1 MTIFSIT
8 KDHIKALNDEQAREL
23 IARLARAEV
32 VSTGGAS
39 SGVFWGGNQRAADE
53 GVDVEVVSAGVRRH
67 FDFVP
72 RDHVIFQVKAEVFPP
87 AKIGGEMKPR
97 GELRASLI
105 ELGNAGGAYIIASTK
120 DDCALPAISGRHKAM
135 EESLTELE
143 EDKRPRIFFYDSR
156 KLADWTECHP
166 SVALWVK
173 TQLGINTSGWQ
184 PYGPWAHLETDVDS
198 SFIID
203 EKSKI
208 YEPSGDDAISTELAV
223 EYLRRDLSSSG
234 SIRLIG
240 LSGVGKTR
248 LAQVLFDDRLA
259 TRTSALPKDNVIYCD
274 LSDKPEPA
282 PEQLIDML
290 DAQGSD
296 AVLIID
302 NCGPEPHARLTRKI
316 TKENCELKLLT
327 IEYDIRDDVPER
339 TRCYRMEGASLEMLR
354 NLLRREFTN
363 LSYENILKIAE
374 FSDGNAR
381 IAFALAGAVD
391 AGEELQ
397 RLRNSDLFDRLFK
410 QSHEHSDTLLEA
422 AKAFSLLYS
431 FDGEDTAEN
440 GELSILANEAGLSVR
455 DSLRAVSEL
464 QKRGL
469 VQSRGKWRAVLPHAI
484 ANELATRML
493 ADCPADYWLQQFIP
507 KCSTR
512 MRKSFIRRI
521 GYLHDLSG
529 AQKIAS
535 ALLALEPFSR
545 PELHTS
551 DLREE
556 FRSLAT
562 VCPADALR
570 ILEIAAES
578 AELVACSNQRRSHY
592 IDLLSQ
598 IAYWPEHFDKCAHL
612 LVRFAIV
619 EPEHHN
625 DRPASRALE
634 QLFTIVL
641 SGTLAGAR
649 QRLVVVRTLLND
661 PETSQLGCELVR
673 AALKSNHFASFR
685 SGDFGAHKRTSGWR
699 PENPDQTKEWYQTW
713 FKILSDFGHSSRTTS
728 DEIRNGFAENLRSLW
743 HIKELR
749 GDVAKLCRFFH
760 ADKPFIDG
768 WLGFKRS
775 LYYDYRKGET
785 DGRSDIEELEKDLR
799 PTSLRDQVLARV
811 TSSRIVTLH
820 ELEDDASYDADDES
834 TLREKRKSA
843 LLRTRNLGRVA
854 GQDVELI
861 QSLLPEL
868 CGGGSGGGS
877 FELGRGIGEAEGS
890 SDQIIQS
897 LYAYMASNDDQYV
910 SLNWFRGFLASV
922 AHRDRP
928 AFEQFMDR
936 AQHDPIWLRYF
947 VEMQQVVDL
956 DDRAFERLMN
966 VLNRPECSSHQF
978 RCLAWGGNTKS
989 LSAEQLL
996 KLLNALAARDGIGL
1010 TEAIEILQMAQ
1021 FGSNERSADEKIALE
1036 KMSFEFLSDLDWS
1049 QLADR
1054 QNDDGYQIK
1063 EVVSFSLQGSLSAD
1077 AAAALLQ
1084 RIIPPDENGY
1094 GDYNE
1099 TRKAAMR
1106 PFFKKYPRVAL
1117 DNVCKPDDSNSYDE
1131 LFYLLSNRFQDE
1143 GSSMIGLVPD
1153 NVLIEWCCEDRD
1165 KRIPFALEHLPLFE
1179 KSNDESD
1186 APQIRSAIIPLWQS
1200 AEDKRE
1206 ALKSLTDRMVPMS
1219 WSGSR
1224 ADIIEKRAKLL
1235 DQLTENGEPATKEIL
1250 EESRRAL
1257 NEIIAKERDSERI
1270 DQRRE
1275 LESFE

>member
-1 MTIFSIT
+1 M
-8 KDHIKALNDEQAREL
+8 
-23 IARLARAEV
+23 EV
-32 VSTGGAS
+32 VGG
-39 SGVFWGGNQRAADE
+39 GI
-53 GVDVEVVSAGVRRH
+53 RRH
-67 FDFVP
+67 FDYVP
-72 RDHVIFQVKAEVFPP
+72 CDHVIFQVKADIFPP
-87 AKIGGEMKPR
+87 AKIGDEMKPG
-97 GELRASLI
+97 GELRASII

-120 DDCALPAISGRHKAM
+120 DDCARPAIRKRHKAM
-135 EESLTELE
+135 VDSLTELI
-143 EDKRPRIFFYDSR
+143 EDKRPRTFFYDSR

-198 SFIID
+198 SFLID

-248 LAQVLFDDRLA
+248 LAQVLFDDRLV
-259 TRTSALPKDNVIYCD
+259 TKTSALPKENVIYCD

-316 TKENCELKLLT
+316 TKENCKLKLLT

-410 QSHEHSDTLLEA
+410 QSHKHSDTLLEA

-493 ADCPADYWLQQFIP
+493 ADCPADYWLQKFIP

-521 GYLHDLSG
+521 GYLHDLSA
-529 AQKIAS
+529 AQRIAS
-535 ALLALEPFSR
+535 ALLSQEPFSR
-545 PELHTS
+545 PELHTPEIQ
-551 DLREE
+551 EE

-562 VCPADALR
+562 VCPADALH
-570 ILEIAAES
+570 LLGIAAENE
-578 AELVACSNQRRSHY
+578 ELVAFGNQQRSHY
-592 IDLLSQ
+592 IGLLSQ
-598 IAYWPEHFDKCAHL
+598 IAYWPEYFDACVHL
-612 LVRFAIV
+612 LVRFANV

-625 DRPASRALE
+625 DRSASRALE
-634 QLFTIVL
+634 QLFAIVF
-641 SGTLAGAR
+641 SGTLAEAR
-649 QRLVVVRTLLND
+649 QRSVVVRTLLNN
-661 PETSQLGCELVR
+661 PEMSQLGCRLVR
-673 AALKSNHFASFR
+673 YALKSKSFR
-685 SGDFGAHKRTSGWR
+685 SFMSGDFGAHKRTSGWR
-699 PENPDQTKEWYQTW
+699 PESSDQTKEWYNIW
-713 FKILSDFGHSSRTTS
+713 FEILLEYGHSSRVTS
-728 DEIRNGFAENLRSLW
+728 DAIRNGFAANLRSLW
-743 HIKELR
+743 HIKDLR
-749 GDVAKLCRFFH
+749 EDIAKLCRLFH
-760 ADKPFIDG
+760 ADKPYVDG
-768 WLGFKRS
+768 WVALKS
-775 LYYDYRKGET
+775 ALYFDYRKGET
-785 DGRSDIEELEKDLR
+785 EGRSDIEKLENDLS
-799 PTSLRDQVLARV
+799 PTNLRDQVLARV
-811 TSSRIVTLH
+811 TSMRLSALH
-820 ELEDDASYDADDES
+820 EIFDDVNSDTDDNKTS
-834 TLREKRKSA
+834 VDKRKTA
-843 LLRTRNLGRVA
+843 LLRTRDLGIIA

-861 QSLLPEL
+861 KSILPEL
-868 CGGGSGGGS
+868 CGGRSGGGC
-877 FELGRGIGEAEGS
+877 FELGRGIGEVEGS
-890 SDQIIQS
+890 ANEIIQS
-897 LYAYMASNDDQYV
+897 LHAYIASNDGQNV
-910 SLNWFRGFLASV
+910 SLIWFRGFLASF
-922 AHRDRP
+922 ARRDRP
-928 AFEQFMDR
+928 AFEEFMDL
-936 AQHDPIWLRYF
+936 AQFDPIWLRYF
-947 VEMQQVVDL
+947 VEMQQMVDL
-956 DDRAFERLMN
+956 DDRAFERLTN
-966 VLNRPECSSHQF
+966 VLKRPECPPHQF
-978 RCLAWGGNTKS
+978 SYLAWGGNTKT

-996 KLLNALAARDGIGL
+996 KLLNALAARDGVGL
-1010 TEAIEILQMAQ
+1010 AVVFEILHMAQ
-1021 FGSNERSADEKIALE
+1021 YGADERRADEKIELE
-1036 KMSFEFLSDLDWS
+1036 EISFEFLFGLDWS
-1049 QLADR
+1049 RLVYR
-1054 QNDDGYQIK
+1054 RNDEGYEIE
-1063 EVVSFSLQGSLSAD
+1063 EVVSFALHPSLNAD
-1077 AAAALLQ
+1077 AAAALLK

-1094 GDYNE
+1094 GDYDE

-1106 PFFKKYPRVAL
+1106 PFFRKYPRVAM
-1117 DNVCKPDDSNSYDE
+1117 DQVCKPNESNSYDS
-1131 LFYLLSNRFQDE
+1131 LIYLLSNRFQDE
-1143 GSSMIGLVPD
+1143 GSSMVGLVPD
-1153 NVLIEWCCEDRD
+1153 DVLIEWCCEDRD
-1165 KRIPFALEHLPLFE
+1165 NRIPFVFEHLPLFE
-1179 KSNDESD
+1179 KNNDESD
-1186 APQIRSAIIPLWQS
+1186 GPQIRSAIKSLWRV
-1200 AEDKRE
+1200 AENKR
-1206 ALKSLTDRMVPMS
+1206 AVLKCLTDRMVPMS

-1224 ADIIEKRAKLL
+1224 ADIIEERAVIL
-1235 DQLTENGEPATKEIL
+1235 DQLKDNGEPETIEVL
-1250 EESRRAL
+1250 EDSRNVL
-1257 NEIIAKERDSERI
+1257 SEIISKERERERL